1 MSEYWLDH
9 AAPSGPAFFTQLSGW
24 SSGFF
29 GSFVVFFSG
38 LSFLH
43 WSFFVQFFSGLG
55 FLSWRLLGGF
65 VVLFSSLGFLSRRW
79 FGGFMVLFSGLG
91 FLNSG
96 FFVVLFSG
104 LSFLSRGF
112 FVVLRFLVVRCFSW
126 CFLSSSGRRSGSRG
140 GCSRGS
146 GCWSSSC
153 GIGSESNRRQTHG
166 SSNDQG

>member
-9 AAPSGPAFFTQLSGW
+9 AAPSGPALFTQLSGW

-43 WSFFVQFFSGLG
+43 WRFVVFFSSLG
-55 FLSWRLLGGF
+55 FLSWRLFGGF
-65 VVLFSSLGFLSRRW
+65 VVLFSS
-79 FGGFMVLFSGLG
+79 LG

-104 LSFLSRGF
+104 LSFLNSGF

-126 CFLSSSGRRSGSRG
+126 RFLSSSGRRSGSRG

-153 GIGSESNRRQTHG
+153 GISSESNRRQTHG